1 MRPTLFVAAL
11 LHGTALPVVA
21 QELPQPSRT
30 ALGEAIRAVLV
41 ETPALIYPLR
51 ERPQIVATDLYSE
64 DAARDLGLLDRASRQ
79 LFSPG
84 LPGFG
89 AEGEPAAIA
98 FFTQD
103 DCPDCAAAEDEL
115 RHLAERLSL
124 RVSVFDMVRDAALAA
139 ELGLDMAP
147 SYVLPDMLLRGAMP
161 AIVLEKYLRP

>member
-1 MRPTLFVAAL
+1 MRPALFVAVL
-11 LHGTALPVVA
+11 LLGTAQPVFA
-21 QELPQPSRT
+21 QEIPQQSRT

-41 ETPALIYPLR
+41 ETPALIYPLH
-51 ERPQIVATDLYSE
+51 ELPQIVATDLYGE
-64 DAARDLGLLDRASRQ
+64 DAARDLGLLGRASKQ

-89 AEGEPAAIA
+89 AEGKTAAIV

-103 DCPDCAAAEDEL
+103 DCPDCAAAEAEL
-115 RHLAERLSL
+115 RHLAAALSL
-124 RVSVFDMVRDAALAA
+124 RVSVFDMVRDAALA
-139 ELGLDMAP
+139 EKLGLDMAP